1 MQSGQK
7 DGHQGG
13 TTQGNRVYPLTDV
26 DDGNISSHNVG
37 PGGMVSADEFSDKFS
52 EKPKPPQKSRIQIV
66 GYDQD
71 PIPIP

>member
-1 MQSGQK
+1 M
-7 DGHQGG
+7 
-13 TTQGNRVYPLTDV
+13 NA
-26 DDGNISSHNVG
+26 NVG

-71 PIPIP
+71 PLPIPQGIGVN